1 MRRKTDI
8 TISDFYCTKC
18 GQKGIS
24 IPRKN
29 NKRREAGH
37 LKSLYCTHCKT
48 VHNAVEIRPY
58 GQYNIEDFYIEFEN
72 HNFDENG
79 KRIVPFK
86 QFLAEY
92 AQRKENNNN
101 EIQT

>member
-1 MRRKTDI
+1 MSI

-18 GQKGIS
+18 GRKGIS

-37 LKSLYCTHCKT
+37 LKNLYCPFCKDI
-48 VHNAVEIRPY
+48 HNAAEVRPY
-58 GQYNIEDFYIEFEN
+58 GQYNLEDFKIEFNN

-79 KRIVPFK
+79 KRKLPFR
-86 QFLAEY
+86 QFITEY
-92 AQRKENNNN
+92 KDKIRKENNY
-101 EIQT
+101 EI